1 MTKEQFD
8 KKLAKLDSEIEAKQ
22 EAKKDLQKKLNEFR
36 KNQRD
41 SLIFLLGK
49 AVLSEIERVSPD
61 GFDIN
66 DLDRKEMKVYADRLS
81 VFLKVQDD
89 RGNWFIKAL
98 FPPPPEPE
106 RHQLDET
113 EQARTNTFQQGY
125 HSLNEQ

>member
-1 MTKEQFD
+1 MTQEQYD
-8 KKLAKLDSEIEAKQ
+8 KKLAKLDSEIEEKQ
-22 EAKKDLQKKLNEFR
+22 KAKKDLQKKLNEFQ
-36 KNQRD
+36 KKQRD
-41 SLIFLLGK
+41 SLTFLLGK

-81 VFLKVQDD
+81 DFLKAQDD

-106 RHQLDET
+106 HHTLDET

-125 HSLNEQ
+125 HSH